1 MGAQVRARRCSIRSL
16 SERRARSSAVFWH
29 PNAERYG
36 RSPNLPGVLPL
47 LLPTVVTRSK
57 ARRFRSHAIPTAR
70 RLSKLGQ
77 AWSAAED
84 PGQRVAAAV
93 EGREAESGV
102 RLRSI

>member
-1 MGAQVRARRCSIRSL
+1 MELAFGKNPIRQ
-16 SERRARSSAVFWH
+16 
-29 PNAERYG
+29 AEKQPKRQ
-36 RSPNLPGVLPL
+36 NLALHHRLAP
-47 LLPTVVTRSK
+47 LPTVVTRSK

-93 EGREAESGV
+93 EGREAEPGV
-102 RLRSI
+102 RLRSIVGIR